1 MRAWKLITDA
11 GNGGNENQ
19 NNLALVDYKGKRILA
34 YTQGFHFDYSSNATI
49 YVMDVTDIN
58 NVTPIVTI
66 DPTTDIA
73 SMLSDFTGNASADV
87 LLHPAD
93 DCLEVFVVNSG
104 RSVLGK
110 YRIILE

>member
-1 MRAWKLITDA
+1 
-11 GNGGNENQ
+11 
-19 NNLALVDYKGKRILA
+19 
-34 YTQGFHFDYSSNATI
+34 
-49 YVMDVTDIN
+49 MDVTDIN
-58 NVTPIVTI
+58 NVTPVVTI

-73 SMLSDFTGNASADV
+73 GLLSDFTGNAGADV
-87 LLHPAD
+87 LLQPAD